1 MRSTY
6 IIPGYVLILMG
17 AFFLSWGGLLIREI
31 ENADIWQVLFW
42 RAFFFS
48 LTLIFFYSLG
58 IKNKL
63 YISLKNQVTQE

>member
-1 MRSTY
+1 MLSTY
-6 IIPGYVLILMG
+6 KIPGYTLCLMG

-31 ENADIWQVLFW
+31 DNANIWQILFW

-48 LTLIFFYSLG
+48 LTLIFFYFLG

-63 YISLKNQVTQE
+63 YILLKNQVTLE